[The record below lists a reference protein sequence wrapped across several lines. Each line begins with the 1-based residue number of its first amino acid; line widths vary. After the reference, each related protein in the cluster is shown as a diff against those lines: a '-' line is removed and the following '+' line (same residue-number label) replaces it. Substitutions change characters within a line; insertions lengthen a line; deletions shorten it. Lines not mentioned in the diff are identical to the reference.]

1 MSVAGR
7 DRRGLV
13 VAGAL
18 ALGLTLSSC
27 RDASCPTP
35 DMSAVPSL
43 DESEK
48 AALGSYL
55 STRADLRLPQESEC
69 GCDDELSQ
77 MRDGDPAYQPYVLRG
92 DFNGDGEE
100 DFAVL
105 LVRESEDGPP
115 AGVLA
120 VFNGPFSTYSPP
132 APAAVYKARFGKF
145 MALFAKDGQLLLGQF
160 HGAGCVYAANGN
172 GYDENCGDGD

>member
-1 MSVAGR
+1 MAVTGLR
-7 DRRGLV
+7 HRGFV

-18 ALGLTLSSC
+18 ALGLVLSSC
-27 RDASCPTP
+27 RDESCPTP
-35 DMSAVPSL
+35 DLSALPTL
-43 DESEK
+43 DDSEK

-55 STRADLRLPQESEC
+55 STRSDLRLPQESEC
-69 GCDDELSQ
+69 GCDDDLSQ
-77 MRDGDPAYQPYVLRG
+77 MRGGDPGYQPYILRG

-115 AGVLA
+115 SGVLA
-120 VFNGPFSTYSPP
+120 IFNGPFSGYSPP
-132 APAAVYKARFGKF
+132 APAAVFKARFGKF
-145 MALFAKDGQLLLGQF
+145 VALFAKDGELLLGQF
-160 HGAGCVYAANGN
+160 HDTGCVYAPNGD